1 MNNGFMLLVVGL
13 GLLWFLGGARQRQ
26 TWVGGSQAAQETAAY
41 EIGF

>member
-1 MNNGFMLLVVGL
+1 MNNGMMLLVLGL
-13 GLLWFLGGARQRQ
+13 GLLWLLGGNKPRQ

>member
-1 MNNGFMLLVVGL
+1 MNNGMMLLIFGL
-13 GLLWFLGGARQRQ
+13 GFLWLMGGKKQ